1 MGFMQQ
7 FRPQQPSPQAVMMR
21 DRIGMLRS
29 LVGGNPQA
37 VVEQLSKSNAMCRLP
52 DGTFIPVSQVLQ
64 RCQGKSPDEAF
75 RQFGLDFSQIQPL
88 M

>member
-1 MGFMQQ
+1 
-7 FRPQQPSPQAVMMR
+7 MMR
-21 DRIGMLRS
+21 DRVRMLKG
-29 LVGGNPQA
+29 LIGGNPQA
-37 VVEQLSKSNAMCRLP
+37 VVDQLSRSNAMCRLP

-75 RQFGLDFSQIQPL
+75 RQFGLDFSQIRPL